1 MSERHVVRRLIGLV
15 IAIASIGSA
24 AVATYF
30 VLQEI
35 DQSPRTDVAEISAPT
50 VHVSATVPGRIVS
63 VAVRNNAA
71 VQKGDVLFQVDPEP
85 YQLRLNQAQAELRAA
100 QSEVEQGGRNI
111 ATEQTNADVADKQI
125 ERARINV
132 DLAKQTLDRLEP
144 LLPKGYVTAQ
154 QVDQARTA
162 YNDAQVSLAQA
173 LQQSQGANQIIGTLD
188 TRKAQVDVAQAAV
201 ALAQRDLDNTTVRAP
216 FDGKVT
222 GLEVAPG
229 EYVVTAQSV
238 FTLIDTSH
246 WEAVAFFRETEL
258 DAIRLG
264 SAADV
269 FVMADRS
276 QRITGEVESIGW
288 GVRSEESA
296 NILGLP
302 IVSSSLNWVRVAKRF
317 PVYVKLHEP
326 PQELMRIGASA
337 IVIVG
342 RPSAGAGAD
351 AEQPSP

>member
-276 QRITGEVESIGW
+276 QRISGEVESIGW

-342 RPSAGAGAD
+342 RAPAGAGAD

>member
-1 MSERHVVRRLIGLV
+1 MKGENTVRRLIGLL
-15 IAIASIGSA
+15 IAVSSIGA
-24 AVATYF
+24 AAIGTYF
-30 VLQEI
+30 VLNEI
-35 DQSPRTDVAEISAPT
+35 NRSPRTDVAEISAPT
-50 VHVSATVPGRIVS
+50 IQVSATVPGRIVS
-63 VAVRNNAA
+63 IAVSNNAA
-71 VQKGDVLFQVDPEP
+71 VKKGDVLFQIDPEP

-100 QSEVEQGGRNI
+100 QSEVAQGGRNI
-111 ATEQTNADVADKQI
+111 ATAQSNADVAAKQI
-125 ERARINV
+125 ERARFNAE
-132 DLAKQTLDRLEP
+132 LARQTLERLEP

-162 YNDAQVSLAQA
+162 YSDAQVSLDQA
-173 LQQSQGANQIIGTLD
+173 LQQSEGATQVIGTLD
-188 TRKAQVDVAQAAV
+188 TRKAQVEVAEAAV

-222 GLEVAPG
+222 GLEMAPG
-229 EYVVTAQSV
+229 NYVLTAQSV
-238 FTLIDTSH
+238 FTLIDTSR

-264 SAADV
+264 SRADV

-276 QRITGEVESIGW
+276 RRIEGIVESIGW

-302 IVSSSLNWVRVAKRF
+302 VVSSSLNWVKVAKRF
-317 PVYVKLHEP
+317 PVYIHLEEP
-326 PQELMRIGASA
+326 PAELMRIGSTA

-342 RPSAGAGAD
+342 ELPDDAD
-351 AEQPSP
+351 AVPASH

>member
-1 MSERHVVRRLIGLV
+1 MNGGHVIKRLIGL
-15 IAIASIGSA
+15 AIAVVSFVA
-24 AVATYF
+24 AVVGIYF
-30 VLQEI
+30 SLNEI
-35 DQSPRTDVAEISAPT
+35 NSSPRTDVAEISAPT
-50 VHVSATVPGRIVS
+50 IHVSPTVPGRIVS
-63 VAVRNNAA
+63 IAVQNNAS
-71 VQKGDVLFQVDPEP
+71 VKKGDVLFQIDPQP
-85 YQLRLNQAQAELRAA
+85 YQLRLDQAQAELRAA

-111 ATEQTNADVADKQI
+111 ATAQSNADVAAKQI
-125 ERARINV
+125 ERARFNAE
-132 DLAKQTLDRLEP
+132 LARQTLERLEP

-162 YNDAQVSLAQA
+162 YSDAQVSLDQA
-173 LQQSQGANQIIGTLD
+173 LQQSQGATQVIGTLD
-188 TRKAQVDVAQAAV
+188 TRKAQVDVAEATV

-222 GLEVAPG
+222 GLEMAPG
-229 EYVVTAQSV
+229 EYVITAQSI
-238 FTLIDTSH
+238 FTLIDTSG

-264 SAADV
+264 SRADV

-276 QRITGEVESIGW
+276 RRIQGEVESIGW
-288 GVRSEESA
+288 GVRSGESA

-302 IVSSSLNWVRVAKRF
+302 IVSSSLNWVKVAKRF

-326 PQELMRIGASA
+326 PADLMRIGSTA

-342 RPSAGAGAD
+342 QPPSETD
-351 AEQPSP
+351 AVSTAH